1 MSRGFARN
9 NLYSEI
15 TYCSGLDL
23 VSHYLHS
30 TCTPACYCCSYTT
43 LHFLLPCTGESSK
56 WGIRV
61 IDVEVSCIR
70 ASAQHRISP
79 LSMLQ
84 LFNCSFKLIYGKNST
99 RVGGLYL
106 YAFNSQSIV
115 HCFCSRIIYP
125 LRLAVLLNKL
135 CGIKIP
141 VSAVVI
147 SNNIA
152 KIITSLFNKR
162 FQVHL
167 IE

>member
-1 MSRGFARN
+1 MSR
-9 NLYSEI
+9 
-15 TYCSGLDL
+15 
-23 VSHYLHS
+23 YLHA
-30 TCTPACYCCSYTT
+30 TCTPACYWCSNTT
-43 LHFLLPCTGESSK
+43 LHFLLPCIGESSK
-56 WGIRV
+56 WGIHV

-70 ASAQHRISP
+70 APAQHRISP

-106 YAFNSQSIV
+106 YDFNSRGIV

-125 LRLAVLLNKL
+125 LRLAVLLNIH
-135 CGIKIP
+135 CGLRIP

-147 SNNIA
+147 SNSVA

-162 FQVHL
+162 FQVQF